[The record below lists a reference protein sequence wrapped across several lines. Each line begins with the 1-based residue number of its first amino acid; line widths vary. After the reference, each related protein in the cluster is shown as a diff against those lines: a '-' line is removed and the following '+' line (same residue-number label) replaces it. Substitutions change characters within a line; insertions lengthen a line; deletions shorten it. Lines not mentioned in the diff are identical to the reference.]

1 MLPSQPGFSLGPNEE
16 IYRYFQQNK
25 EQVKQQLQDVL
36 GYKRAQLWA
45 QLLPKII
52 LLQHRQRE
60 LWLQEYVFICSDQCD
75 TYIIETKK
83 STSFKNH

>member
-1 MLPSQPGFSLGPNEE
+1 MSSQPGFSVGPNEE

-25 EQVKQQLQDVL
+25 EQIKQQLQDVL
-36 GYKRAQLWA
+36 GYKRAQLWS

-60 LWLQEYVFICSDQCD
+60 LWLQEYVTICCDQFY
-75 TYIIETKK
+75 TYI
-83 STSFKNH
+83 F